1 MVAQAQTSLKL
12 SSREKT
18 AVRDFLSTVCV
29 NYGEKIQYSALF
41 GSRVRGD
48 SLKDSDIDILLIV
61 ADDHWKFQQAIS
73 KISSE
78 IALKYNVALDVR
90 IISKSRWQYYA
101 EIQAGLYQNISK
113 EAVPFKVRIKRSVP
127 TINRLA

>member
-1 MVAQAQTSLKL
+1 MVAQGQTSLNL

-18 AVRDFLSTVCV
+18 AVRDFLTTVCTT
-29 NYGEKIQYSALF
+29 YGEKIQYSALF

-48 SLKDSDIDILLIV
+48 SQIDSDIDILLIV
-61 ADDHWKFQQAIS
+61 TNDHWRFQQAIS

-78 IALKYNVALDVR
+78 VALKYDVTLDVR

-101 EIQAGLYQNISK
+101 DIQAGLYQNISK
-113 EAVPFKVRIKRSVP
+113 EAVPFKVRIKRTVP
-127 TINRLA
+127 AISKAG

>member
-1 MVAQAQTSLKL
+1 MVAQARTSLKL

-18 AVRDFLSTVCV
+18 AIRDFLSTVHA

-48 SLKDSDIDILLIV
+48 CLKDSDIDILLIV
-61 ADDHWKFQQAIS
+61 TDDHWKFQQAIS

-78 IALKYNVALDVR
+78 IALKYNVTLDIR

-113 EAVPFKVRIKRSVP
+113 EAVPFKVRIKRSVS